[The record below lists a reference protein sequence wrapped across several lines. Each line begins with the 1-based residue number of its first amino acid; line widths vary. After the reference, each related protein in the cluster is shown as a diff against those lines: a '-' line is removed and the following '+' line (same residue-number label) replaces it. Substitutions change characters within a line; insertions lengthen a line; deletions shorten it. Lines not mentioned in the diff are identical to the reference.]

1 MSDKNV
7 IEETHLNDINQLRE
21 QSTDLVYR
29 LGQIE
34 MELIAAEQRLDELK
48 RAKTASIDE
57 YKELQRKEADL
68 VKTLTE
74 KYGTGTLNIDSGE
87 FIAS

>member
-7 IEETHLNDINQLRE
+7 IEENHLNDINQLRE

-48 RAKTASIDE
+48 RAKIASIDE

>member
-1 MSDKNV
+1 MSEKNV

-34 MELIAAEQRLDELK
+34 MELIAAEQRLDELR
-48 RAKTASIDE
+48 RAKTAAIDE
-57 YKELQRKEADL
+57 YKRLQIKESDL
-68 VKTLTE
+68 VKSLTE

>member
-7 IEETHLNDINQLRE
+7 IEENHLNDINQLRE

-57 YKELQRKEADL
+57 YKELQRKEADI

>member
-57 YKELQRKEADL
+57 YKELQRKEADI